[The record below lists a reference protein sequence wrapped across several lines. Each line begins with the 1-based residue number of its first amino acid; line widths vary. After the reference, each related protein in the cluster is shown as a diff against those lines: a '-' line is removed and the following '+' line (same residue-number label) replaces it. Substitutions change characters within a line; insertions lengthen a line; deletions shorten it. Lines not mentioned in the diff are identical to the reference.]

1 MFEAIDKVLSNHLLA
16 QKDKET
22 SARVKGNNAQTI
34 YRDARC
40 GIYVGGEEEKMKL
53 DQFMTDGECKN
64 SNCWSLPETIEDW
77 AIGHWYK
84 IIHVK

>member
-22 SARVKGNNAQTI
+22 SSRVKDNNAQKI

-40 GIYVGGEEEKMKL
+40 GIYVGGEEEKIEL
-53 DQFMTDGECKN
+53 DLFMSNGECLNRRWKRY
-64 SNCWSLPETIEDW
+64 CLLEM
-77 AIGHWYK
+77 A
-84 IIHVK
+84 